1 MKNNCFH
8 RCFISSLFFIGWF
21 LNLKAQESKSLII
34 DSDFQKANI
43 KAFSKII
50 GEDSKTNKD
59 FFYFSFKDEFNTV
72 KFTIE
77 NSTASSKNLIL
88 ELSNALIK
96 EAVLSKLINGGVVQL
111 YKTGIDYEISS
122 KPIEHRLF
130 AFPILLK
137 PLETATF
144 QLELKKES
152 GKPLVTSALI
162 KTEAVF
168 NKESSAHLMFIG
180 MYYGISLL
188 SIFFSVFI
196 FYILR
201 NYSYLVYA
209 LYIVFLGLFIT
220 SYTGLFSQFF
230 LDASDVLNKYKHYV
244 ILSEISLLLFVV
256 FSQNILEAKIYMPKL
271 KKAINVLLIV
281 LVSIRILIHFFFTEL
296 FEHYVPIF
304 MNLWYIVFLTM
315 IVLITIEIIL
325 YFKTNFKRSSLF
337 ALAYMFMIS
346 GVGLTILYHS
356 YGLINTTFLG
366 LPLVFYSSFLEI
378 LFLTSTVVLM
388 VKNIYDERNALSE
401 KLVLEERKNLTA
413 FIKGEDQER
422 KRISRELHDNIG
434 SQLSYLKR
442 FVSGKFNN
450 NAVNE
455 VIDAICSDVRNL
467 SHEISPSDLKL
478 IGFKNA
484 ISDLARDLS
493 SQTSL
498 SVDFNSYKF
507 PEKLQDNTEIQLYR
521 VVQEALNNVLKHAAA
536 SCADIQLIGHGSF
549 ATMAI
554 EDDGKGFD
562 LNIQKEGIGLKNIIL
577 RVNQIGGKLELD
589 SKPNKGTSL
598 LITFPL

>member
-1 MKNNCFH
+1 
-8 RCFISSLFFIGWF
+8 
-21 LNLKAQESKSLII
+21 
-34 DSDFQKANI
+34 
-43 KAFSKII
+43 
-50 GEDSKTNKD
+50 
-59 FFYFSFKDEFNTV
+59 
-72 KFTIE
+72 
-77 NSTASSKNLIL
+77 
-88 ELSNALIK
+88 
-96 EAVLSKLINGGVVQL
+96 
-111 YKTGIDYEISS
+111 
-122 KPIEHRLF
+122 
-130 AFPILLK
+130 
-137 PLETATF
+137 
-144 QLELKKES
+144 
-152 GKPLVTSALI
+152 
-162 KTEAVF
+162 
-168 NKESSAHLMFIG
+168 
-180 MYYGISLL
+180 
-188 SIFFSVFI
+188 
-196 FYILR
+196 
-201 NYSYLVYA
+201 
-209 LYIVFLGLFIT
+209 
-220 SYTGLFSQFF
+220 
-230 LDASDVLNKYKHYV
+230 
-244 ILSEISLLLFVV
+244 
-256 FSQNILEAKIYMPKL
+256 
-271 KKAINVLLIV
+271 
-281 LVSIRILIHFFFTEL
+281 
-296 FEHYVPIF
+296 
-304 MNLWYIVFLTM
+304 
-315 IVLITIEIIL
+315 
-325 YFKTNFKRSSLF
+325 
-337 ALAYMFMIS
+337 MIS

-356 YGLINTTFLG
+356 YGLINTTFFG

-442 FVSGKFNN
+442 FVSDKFNN

-455 VIDAICSDVRNL
+455 AIDAICSDVRNL

-493 SQTSL
+493 SQTSM
-498 SVDFNSYKF
+498 SIDFNSYKF

-536 SCADIQLIGHGSF
+536 SCIDIQLIGHGSF

-577 RVNQIGGKLELD
+577 RVTQIGGKLELD